1 MFALQ
6 FLSKFFASKHGL
18 TVKFIYFL
26 LLPIVYMFVY
36 SDFYSI
42 GKESYRRNISV
53 LQLRL
58 ENGKNLLCGVGI
70 SLPKFQSQK
79 LICTK
84 YAHIERKAT
93 IISDYSK
100 C

>member
-6 FLSKFFASKHGL
+6 FLSKIFASKHGL

-26 LLPIVYMFVY
+26 LLPVVYMFGY

-53 LQLRL
+53 LQLRV
-58 ENGKNLLCGVGI
+58 ENGKNLLCRVGI

-79 LICTK
+79 LICIK

-93 IISDYSK
+93 IITDYSK

>member
-6 FLSKFFASKHGL
+6 FLSNFFASKHGL

-26 LLPIVYMFVY
+26 QSPIVYMFGY

-53 LQLRL
+53 LELRV

-70 SLPKFQSQK
+70 SLLKVQSQK
-79 LICTK
+79 LIRTK

-93 IISDYSK
+93 IISEYSK